1 MTSVA
6 SSLQTN
12 MPRSIPLG
20 ISNSSYIQTASRESS
35 KTQKVSSSKTSNSQ
49 NKVIEGISGCN
60 MDIKTLGG
68 KYRTL
73 MSSPPPNSTDASSD
87 LFLSS
92 SSTSMGYLPQYDAVS
107 RTAQVRSVSGNMAKN
122 KYIFILYLS
131 MYLED
136 TSLYLYNFHFLIV

>member
-1 MTSVA
+1 MTSIA

-20 ISNSSYIQTASRESS
+20 ISNSSYMQTTSRESS
-35 KTQKVSSSKTSNSQ
+35 KTQKVSSSKASNSQ
-49 NKVIEGISGCN
+49 NNIIEGISGGN
-60 MDIKTLGG
+60 MDIKTLGA

-73 MSSPPPNSTDASSD
+73 MSSPPPTSTDASSD

-107 RTAQVRSVSGNMAKN
+107 RNAQVRTFSGKITN
-122 KYIFILYLS
+122 KTYMLILYLS
-131 MYLED
+131 I
-136 TSLYLYNFHFLIV
+136 F

>member
-1 MTSVA
+1 MTSIA

-20 ISNSSYIQTASRESS
+20 ISNSSYMQTTSRESS
-35 KTQKVSSSKTSNSQ
+35 KTQKVSSSKASNSQ
-49 NKVIEGISGCN
+49 NNIIEGISGGN
-60 MDIKTLGG
+60 MDIKTLGA

-73 MSSPPPNSTDASSD
+73 MSSPPPTSTDASSD

-107 RTAQVRSVSGNMAKN
+107 RNAQVRTFSGKITN
-122 KYIFILYLS
+122 KTYMFIQYLS
-131 MYLED
+131 ID
-136 TSLYLYNFHFLIV
+136 TSLY

>member
-1 MTSVA
+1 MTSIA

-20 ISNSSYIQTASRESS
+20 ISNSSYMQTTSRESS
-35 KTQKVSSSKTSNSQ
+35 KTQKVSSSKASNSQ
-49 NKVIEGISGCN
+49 NNIIEGISGGN
-60 MDIKTLGG
+60 MDIKTLGA

-73 MSSPPPNSTDASSD
+73 MSSPPPTSTDASSD

-107 RTAQVRSVSGNMAKN
+107 RNAQVRTFSGKITN
-122 KYIFILYLS
+122 KTYMFIQYLS
-131 MYLED
+131 ID
-136 TSLYLYNFHFLIV
+136 T

>member
-1 MTSVA
+1 MTSIA

-20 ISNSSYIQTASRESS
+20 ISNSSYMQTTSRESS
-35 KTQKVSSSKTSNSQ
+35 KTQKVASSKASNSQ
-49 NKVIEGISGCN
+49 NNIIEGISGGN
-60 MDIKTLGG
+60 MDIKTLGA

-73 MSSPPPNSTDASSD
+73 MSSPPPTSTDASSD

-107 RTAQVRSVSGNMAKN
+107 RNAQVRTFSGKITN
-122 KYIFILYLS
+122 KTYMFIQYLS
-131 MYLED
+131 ID
-136 TSLYLYNFHFLIV
+136 TSLY

>member
-1 MTSVA
+1 MTSIA

-20 ISNSSYIQTASRESS
+20 ISNSSYMQTTSRESS
-35 KTQKVSSSKTSNSQ
+35 KTQKVSSSKASNSQ
-49 NKVIEGISGCN
+49 NNIIEGISGGN
-60 MDIKTLGG
+60 MDIKTLGA

-73 MSSPPPNSTDASSD
+73 MSSPPPTSTDASSD

-107 RTAQVRSVSGNMAKN
+107 RNAQVRTFSGKITN
-122 KYIFILYLS
+122 KTYMFIQYLS
-131 MYLED
+131 IYLED
-136 TSLYLYNFHFLIV
+136 TSLY

>member
-1 MTSVA
+1 MTSIA

-20 ISNSSYIQTASRESS
+20 ISNSSYMQTTSRESS
-35 KTQKVSSSKTSNSQ
+35 KTQKVSSSKASNSQ
-49 NKVIEGISGCN
+49 NNIIEGISGGN
-60 MDIKTLGG
+60 MDIKTLGA

-73 MSSPPPNSTDASSD
+73 MSSPPPTSTDASSD

-107 RTAQVRSVSGNMAKN
+107 RNAQVRTFSTNITN
-122 KYIFILYLS
+122 KRYLHCILIDVHHCIYIIFIY
-131 MYLED
+131 
-136 TSLYLYNFHFLIV
+136 